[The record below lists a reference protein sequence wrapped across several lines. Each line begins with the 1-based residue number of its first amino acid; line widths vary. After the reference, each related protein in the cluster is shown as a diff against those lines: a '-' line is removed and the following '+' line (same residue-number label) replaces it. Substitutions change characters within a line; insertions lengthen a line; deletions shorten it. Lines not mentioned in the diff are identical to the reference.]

1 MGQRQK
7 KNFIGSSM
15 KNDIS
20 DMILDGSL
28 EFAGVDDE
36 SGEIVYSFPKDN
48 SFTDSEEN
56 QSYFFY
62 DQVKE
67 FIVNK
72 DNKEKE

>member
-1 MGQRQK
+1 MVQKQK
-7 KNFIGSSM
+7 KNSIGLSM

-28 EFAGVDDE
+28 EFAGVDDK
-36 SGEIVYSFPKDN
+36 SGEIVYSFPKEN
-48 SFTDSEEN
+48 SLIDSEDN

>member
-1 MGQRQK
+1 
-7 KNFIGSSM
+7 M
-15 KNDIS
+15 KNEIS

-28 EFAGVDDE
+28 EFAGVDDK
-36 SGEIVYSFPKDN
+36 SGEIVYSFPKEN
-48 SFTDSEEN
+48 SLIDSEDS